1 MGPTITSTSLK
12 LYNSSARL
20 QKNSTKLNYFS
31 PSIWR
36 QVFLIKV
43 NGGISVKERRVFPK
57 SSVIPNLFN
66 DFEIKVHVGNRFTGS
81 RHINR
86 WMVGFKFGN
95 FTVNRK
101 VAKFKAKQ
109 LKKKKKKIRF
119 EHILQIYWTKGLF
132 FAGKLFYVNKPLF
145 TIFSYL
151 RGFGQSFIRKIFARL
166 ELNFSLN
173 VLKTDLVNLN
183 LQTRREFVYLFNNL
197 FSQINSVNNAYQ
209 DLKKF
214 YIIRLYLIKSYRGW
228 CHALGKPVRG
238 QRTWSNAWSSYK
250 YNKTLRQFISET
262 VRKMSKTKK
271 VEKINY
277 RFVKKKYGV
286 GDKKSSS
293 TAKKNR
299 VWF

>member
-109 LKKKKKKIRF
+109 LKKKKKK
-119 EHILQIYWTKGLF
+119 
-132 FAGKLFYVNKPLF
+132 
-145 TIFSYL
+145 
-151 RGFGQSFIRKIFARL
+151 
-166 ELNFSLN
+166 
-173 VLKTDLVNLN
+173 
-183 LQTRREFVYLFNNL
+183 
-197 FSQINSVNNAYQ
+197 
-209 DLKKF
+209 
-214 YIIRLYLIKSYRGW
+214 
-228 CHALGKPVRG
+228 
-238 QRTWSNAWSSYK
+238 
-250 YNKTLRQFISET
+250 
-262 VRKMSKTKK
+262 
-271 VEKINY
+271 
-277 RFVKKKYGV
+277 
-286 GDKKSSS
+286 
-293 TAKKNR
+293 
-299 VWF
+299 